1 MTTAAMDKIVGEVH
15 SYSLPPQV
23 VSRIR
28 VLVVIAIAAKPIQ
41 SKPLKPCSPTRSFS
55 TKAQT
60 IIASRPSGML
70 IHRPQRQ
77 PGPSVNQPPRTG
89 PSTEETPKTPPMIP
103 MNLPRSRAETTSAT
117 IDCEEIIMMP
127 APKPWIA
134 RPVISMPMPLAK
146 PPSVEPITK
155 IAIPEM

>member
-1 MTTAAMDKIVGEVH
+1 MNTVSSAPTMTTAAMDKIVGEVH

-28 VLVVIAIAAKPIQ
+28 VLVVIAMAAKPIQ
-41 SKPLKPCSPTRSFS
+41 SNPVKPCSPTGSFS

-89 PSTEETPKTPPMIP
+89 PGTEETRTTPPKMRQNFRRARQEP
-103 MNLPRSRAETTSAT
+103 TQDPR
-117 IDCEEIIMMP
+117 
-127 APKPWIA
+127 A
-134 RPVISMPMPLAK
+134 RQ
-146 PPSVEPITK
+146 
-155 IAIPEM
+155 

>member
-1 MTTAAMDKIVGEVH
+1 MNTVSSAPTMTTAAMDKIVGEVH

-60 IIASRPSGML
+60 TIASRPSGML
-70 IHRPQRQ
+70 IHSPQRQ

-89 PSTEETPKTPPMIP
+89 PSTE
-103 MNLPRSRAETTSAT
+103 RSEEHTSELQSRGHLV
-117 IDCEEIIMMP
+117 CRLLLE
-127 APKPWIA
+127 
-134 RPVISMPMPLAK
+134 
-146 PPSVEPITK
+146 
-155 IAIPEM
+155 